1 MGNFWLGKKAYYLR
15 MPHSFGYRA
24 RTRQMFAKDFRTN
37 GNIGLR
43 KYLQVYKIGDIV
55 DIKGDG
61 AVQKG
66 MPHKYYHGKTG
77 VIWNVTKRAV
87 GVVVNKQVNGRII
100 RKRIHVRTE
109 HANHSKCKDDF
120 KARVKAN
127 AAAQAEA
134 KKTGVRL
141 T

>member
-1 MGNFWLGKKAYYLR
+1 

-24 RTRQMFAKDFRTN
+24 GTRSTFAKAYRKNGTLGVSTYLKVFR
-37 GNIGLR
+37 L
-43 KYLQVYKIGDIV
+43 GDIV
-55 DIKGDG
+55 DLKGDG

-77 VIWNVTKRAV
+77 VVWNVTKRAI

-120 KARVKAN
+120 KNRVKAN
-127 AAAQAEA
+127 PATKTEA
-134 KKTGVRL
+134 KKTGVKVCLKRQPAGPR
-141 T
+141 